1 VQGPYEWHMMDAW
14 LANGFVGEDLL
25 VNRAGDSDWIAL
37 RDMAAKR
44 AREGPR
50 APRRPG
56 GAAPPPAPR
65 PGASNAAEVEK
76 KPIGDSDVDTSTS
89 GEKKRPVA
97 VSSRYTESVDARI
110 ARLVAEGKFGPALT
124 RLATGRGKAGELLA
138 AGGGLASGRSSPAL
152 GAASPASDAVGAKRK
167 SPLGEDAE
175 KGASKKRATAT
186 SETANEKEKEK
197 PSDKIKNEWRHADGY
212 AQLPVFEPAKPVEV
226 PSGATKNAAPDP
238 RKKRSLSS
246 SDKKRS
252 ESETLDKRLDLPVPA
267 WCVEDAIERRRMA
280 SGFDRGGPR
289 PAADPKA
296 DDSDGEGS
304 DVSWS
309 ALPGTGEPAELLEE
323 RKKAKQEAMS
333 RANADLEA
341 AEAAAAAARAAAA
354 AASAEAPP
362 PADAEAAAARRAEA
376 ELALCALEPFR
387 GEWRVPVASDGWR
400 WRDDGMD
407 AETLRREL
415 DEAGER
421 GPRRVVA
428 RREVDDAF
436 RVFGV
441 PGYGEALRGAL
452 VDETAKKRMTPTT
465 FDQTSTAKTGED
477 ENDPKREVT
486 GSGSGSGG
494 GFVQVTVSAAK
505 NASSSEIR
513 AWFESTTERAEPKS
527 PKRAASGDDS
537 IRDIGE
543 TDLDLARELAL
554 AKASSSNQSASEWFE
569 AFTKDVAV
577 ASHGEARQKRR
588 GATKDEKA
596 ETRPEAAS
604 ALKKT
609 PVVATMAPSEA
620 QEGAC
625 ARVMGALHDAVM
637 RQRAR
642 VFYELI
648 RDDIKRYV

>member
-1 VQGPYEWHMMDAW
+1 MQGPYEWHMMDAW

-50 APRRPG
+50 APRRAG

-76 KPIGDSDVDTSTS
+76 KPIGDSDVADE

-124 RLATGRGKAGELLA
+124 RLATGRGKAGELLT

-152 GAASPASDAVGAKRK
+152 GAASPASDALGAKRK
-167 SPLGEDAE
+167 SPLGDAS
-175 KGASKKRATAT
+175 GASKKRATAT
-186 SETANEKEKEK
+186 FETAKEKEKEK
-197 PSDKIKNEWRHADGY
+197 PTEKIKNEWRHADGY

-226 PSGATKNAAPDP
+226 PVGESKDAAPDP
-238 RKKRSLSS
+238 RRKSVASENEKEKKQSLQ
-246 SDKKRS
+246 
-252 ESETLDKRLDLPVPA
+252 SETREPLDLPVPA

-341 AEAAAAAARAAAA
+341 AEAEAAAARAAAA
-354 AASAEAPP
+354 AAEAEAPP

-452 VDETAKKRMTPTT
+452 VDETAKGITPTT
-465 FDQTSTAKTGED
+465 FDQTSNAKTGED
-477 ENDPKREVT
+477 ENDPKRGAT

-527 PKRAASGDDS
+527 PKRLASGDDS

-554 AKASSSNQSASEWFE
+554 ARASSSNQSASEWFD

-588 GATKDEKA
+588 GATKEEKT

>member
-1 VQGPYEWHMMDAW
+1 MMDAW

-76 KPIGDSDVDTSTS
+76 KPIGDADVADE

-124 RLATGRGKAGELLA
+124 RLATGRGKAGELLT

-175 KGASKKRATAT
+175 KGASKKRANAT

-197 PSDKIKNEWRHADGY
+197 LSDKIKNEWRHADGY

-226 PSGATKNAAPDP
+226 PVRESKDAAPDP
-238 RKKRSLSS
+238 RRKRVAKNEKEKKQ
-246 SDKKRS
+246 S
-252 ESETLDKRLDLPVPA
+252 ESETREPLDLPVPA

-354 AASAEAPP
+354 AAEAEAPP

-452 VDETAKKRMTPTT
+452 VDETAKR
-465 FDQTSTAKTGED
+465 DDSVSNAKTGED
-477 ENDPKREVT
+477 VIDLKKKGEA
-486 GSGSGSGG
+486 SG
-494 GFVQVTVSAAK
+494 GFVQVIVSAAK
-505 NASSSEIR
+505 KASSSEIR

-527 PKRAASGDDS
+527 PKRLANDSDS
-537 IRDIGE
+537 IRDLGE

-554 AKASSSNQSASEWFE
+554 ARASSRGSNQSVSEWFE

-577 ASHGEARQKRR
+577 ASRGEARRR
-588 GATKDEKA
+588 EKSAPKDEKQKA
-596 ETRPEAAS
+596 ATRPEAAS
-604 ALKKT
+604 FSALKKKT

-648 RDDIKRYV
+648 RDDIKRYA

>member
-1 VQGPYEWHMMDAW
+1 MQGPYEWHMMDAW

-76 KPIGDSDVDTSTS
+76 KPIGDSDVADTS

-175 KGASKKRATAT
+175 KGAERKKRATAP
-186 SETANEKEKEK
+186 SLSTANEKEKPEK
-197 PSDKIKNEWRHADGY
+197 EKIKNEWRHADGY

-252 ESETLDKRLDLPVPA
+252 ESEPSVPPLDLPVPA

-341 AEAAAAAARAAAA
+341 AEAAAADARLQPRRRRRLRRTRRRPPRAA
-354 AASAEAPP
+354 
-362 PADAEAAAARRAEA
+362 
-376 ELALCALEPFR
+376 
-387 GEWRVPVASDGWR
+387 
-400 WRDDGMD
+400 
-407 AETLRREL
+407 
-415 DEAGER
+415 
-421 GPRRVVA
+421 PRRSSRFA
-428 RREVDDAF
+428 RWNRSGASGACPWRATGGVGATTAWTP
-436 RVFGV
+436 RRFGV
-441 PGYGEALRGAL
+441 NWTRL
-452 VDETAKKRMTPTT
+452 VSAGLDASSRAAKSTTRSESSASPVTAKRFAGRSWT
-465 FDQTSTAKTGED
+465 
-477 ENDPKREVT
+477 
-486 GSGSGSGG
+486 
-494 GFVQVTVSAAK
+494 
-505 NASSSEIR
+505 
-513 AWFESTTERAEPKS
+513 
-527 PKRAASGDDS
+527 
-537 IRDIGE
+537 
-543 TDLDLARELAL
+543 
-554 AKASSSNQSASEWFE
+554 
-569 AFTKDVAV
+569 
-577 ASHGEARQKRR
+577 RR
-588 GATKDEKA
+588 
-596 ETRPEAAS
+596 RRS
-604 ALKKT
+604 
-609 PVVATMAPSEA
+609 V
-620 QEGAC
+620 
-625 ARVMGALHDAVM
+625 
-637 RQRAR
+637 
-642 VFYELI
+642 
-648 RDDIKRYV
+648 

>member
-1 VQGPYEWHMMDAW
+1 
-14 LANGFVGEDLL
+14 
-25 VNRAGDSDWIAL
+25 
-37 RDMAAKR
+37 
-44 AREGPR
+44 
-50 APRRPG
+50 
-56 GAAPPPAPR
+56 
-65 PGASNAAEVEK
+65 
-76 KPIGDSDVDTSTS
+76 
-89 GEKKRPVA
+89 
-97 VSSRYTESVDARI
+97 
-110 ARLVAEGKFGPALT
+110 
-124 RLATGRGKAGELLA
+124 
-138 AGGGLASGRSSPAL
+138 
-152 GAASPASDAVGAKRK
+152 
-167 SPLGEDAE
+167 
-175 KGASKKRATAT
+175 
-186 SETANEKEKEK
+186 
-197 PSDKIKNEWRHADGY
+197 
-212 AQLPVFEPAKPVEV
+212 
-226 PSGATKNAAPDP
+226 
-238 RKKRSLSS
+238 
-246 SDKKRS
+246 
-252 ESETLDKRLDLPVPA
+252 
-267 WCVEDAIERRRMA
+267 
-280 SGFDRGGPR
+280 
-289 PAADPKA
+289 
-296 DDSDGEGS
+296 
-304 DVSWS
+304 
-309 ALPGTGEPAELLEE
+309 
-323 RKKAKQEAMS
+323 
-333 RANADLEA
+333 
-341 AEAAAAAARAAAA
+341 
-354 AASAEAPP
+354 
-362 PADAEAAAARRAEA
+362 
-376 ELALCALEPFR
+376 
-387 GEWRVPVASDGWR
+387 
-400 WRDDGMD
+400 
-407 AETLRREL
+407 
-415 DEAGER
+415 
-421 GPRRVVA
+421 
-428 RREVDDAF
+428 
-436 RVFGV
+436 
-441 PGYGEALRGAL
+441 